1 MRYWC
6 EYHLQLWREK
16 ERIELATIQGE
27 GFGLGLLYVGFKAG
41 SHRYV
46 RAAASASDHSSWI
59 QCIYIEVGRS
69 REHPRNLRSGVERNM
84 YATPIPT
91 TSLDQL
97 KQNGGIA

>member
-6 EYHLQLWREK
+6 EYHLQLWRAI

-27 GFGLGLLYVGFKAG
+27 GFRLGFLYVGFEAG

-59 QCIYIEVGRS
+59 QRIYTEVGRS
-69 REHPRNLRSGVERNM
+69 REHPGSLRN
-84 YATPIPT
+84 
-91 TSLDQL
+91 
-97 KQNGGIA
+97 